1 MKRLPWYTFLF
12 VLVFSPLAFGTVEAW
27 SVGIM
32 EISIF
37 VALLVLLSNRRY
49 IYFPPGFILLLVF
62 LSYLVIQI
70 IPLPAVVIRVL
81 SPSLYEFYRNS
92 LMDMDGSWLSLSI
105 QRKETLKEVFRFSS
119 YAGFYLLSVNLLDSQ
134 KRVRKLL
141 SFLSVFFF
149 LLSIEAILQSLIGNG
164 RLLWIRTPPSSSSPF
179 GPYVNRNHYAGLMEM
194 VLPVVFSYFILQRP
208 SIRYGS
214 LKDRLVEFMTQK
226 RANMHM
232 QLGFFCIVMA
242 TSIFLSLSR
251 GGIISVSLSMIL
263 LGVLFFNEQG
273 QRRLASFVI
282 VFFIVIVFS
291 VGWFG
296 WEPIVER
303 FERLR
308 PQSGTVEELRLTI
321 WSDSFGIIRDY
332 LLTGTG
338 AGTYLFA
345 YPAVRSFFSDRIV
358 DHAHND
364 YIELLTDIGLT
375 GTILFCFFV
384 ITVIYRSLRKAASR
398 RDRMSRLLTAGAF
411 AGTVA
416 ILIHSITDF
425 NLHIGANGL
434 YFFFLLSLLVSFSH
448 TRFQNQSTISG
459 SYLRPLEVNRRVFIP
474 VPAFLLGV
482 IVLFN
487 TGVFAAKAKMGRFL
501 AGAEV
506 VVREDDA
513 PAALRAAL
521 SAASLDPLEP
531 LYYHIVARIY
541 EEEQQLDRAFRY
553 YLRSLEVSPF
563 SSHYLVDLGGLLARV
578 QRDDLAERILNQAL
592 EVDRSNPEVYL
603 TLAGY
608 YFRKKRIEEGVMT
621 VRRAIMFAPR
631 ETKKFITLMLLNGL
645 EEEEIAEAIPESF
658 IACMEYADY
667 LIETGN
673 TDMADKIINLSLE
686 LADANNS
693 RPYQFLKIYNYYY
706 HRRRYNDAL
715 RVVLKAIRLFPENAS
730 LHLTAARL
738 YERMGIRYRAVEE
751 YRKVLLVDPRNRIAS
766 KALGRLVEQVP

>member
-263 LGVLFFNEQG
+263 LGVLFYNEQG

-364 YIELLTDIGLT
+364 Y
-375 GTILFCFFV
+375 
-384 ITVIYRSLRKAASR
+384 
-398 RDRMSRLLTAGAF
+398 
-411 AGTVA
+411 
-416 ILIHSITDF
+416 
-425 NLHIGANGL
+425 
-434 YFFFLLSLLVSFSH
+434 
-448 TRFQNQSTISG
+448 
-459 SYLRPLEVNRRVFIP
+459 
-474 VPAFLLGV
+474 
-482 IVLFN
+482 
-487 TGVFAAKAKMGRFL
+487 
-501 AGAEV
+501 
-506 VVREDDA
+506 
-513 PAALRAAL
+513 
-521 SAASLDPLEP
+521 
-531 LYYHIVARIY
+531 
-541 EEEQQLDRAFRY
+541 
-553 YLRSLEVSPF
+553 
-563 SSHYLVDLGGLLARV
+563 
-578 QRDDLAERILNQAL
+578 
-592 EVDRSNPEVYL
+592 
-603 TLAGY
+603 
-608 YFRKKRIEEGVMT
+608 
-621 VRRAIMFAPR
+621 
-631 ETKKFITLMLLNGL
+631 
-645 EEEEIAEAIPESF
+645 
-658 IACMEYADY
+658 
-667 LIETGN
+667 
-673 TDMADKIINLSLE
+673 
-686 LADANNS
+686 
-693 RPYQFLKIYNYYY
+693 
-706 HRRRYNDAL
+706 
-715 RVVLKAIRLFPENAS
+715 
-730 LHLTAARL
+730 
-738 YERMGIRYRAVEE
+738 RYRANRN
-751 YRKVLLVDPRNRIAS
+751 YPVLFFCYHCYL
-766 KALGRLVEQVP
+766 